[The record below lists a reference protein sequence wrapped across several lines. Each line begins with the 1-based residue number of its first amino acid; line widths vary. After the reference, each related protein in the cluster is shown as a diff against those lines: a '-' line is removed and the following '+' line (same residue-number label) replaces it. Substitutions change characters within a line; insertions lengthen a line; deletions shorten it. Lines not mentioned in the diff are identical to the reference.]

1 MNTDQYE
8 ILVSAAKKKDTNAFS
23 KLYKLVYMD
32 LYKFAFYTLKNKEDA
47 EDIVSDTVLSAFHS
61 INKLR
66 KNSSFKYW
74 IFKIL
79 TNKCKSKLKEYSK
92 EKLLPLDNNIEFL
105 HKDLSESNDLKNAFS
120 TLSSEERLMI
130 SLSIF
135 AGYTSIEISKILKV
149 NANTVRSKI
158 SRGLKKME
166 PLLK

>member
-8 ILVSAAKKKDTNAFS
+8 ILVAAAKKKDTTAFS
-23 KLYKLVYMD
+23 KLYELVYID

-47 EDIVSDTVLSAFHS
+47 EDIVSDTVLYAFDNIH
-61 INKLR
+61 KLR

-79 TNKCKSKLKEYSK
+79 TNKCKGKLKKYSE
-92 EKLLPLDNNIEFL
+92 EKSLPLDNNIEFL
-105 HKDLSESNDLKNAFS
+105 HKDLSQSNDLKIAFS
-120 TLSSEERLMI
+120 TLSHEERLMI

-135 AGYTSIEISKILKV
+135 AGYTSIEISKLLKV